1 MSGRPT
7 GAAGEGRR
15 PSASRTILAYTAED
29 GRLDAV
35 RQAALDLARR
45 DGSRL
50 ILYDVDAAGI
60 FQKPL
65 PTNWSGQGS
74 EREFGDVLGPADLE
88 RAGRHAIAAQVS
100 EAREAGV
107 DAWAWLPGDLR
118 ARSLADYVHR
128 VGADIVVI
136 PPEMGH
142 PGGPLEDLV
151 RAKPE
156 EIEKGARREGV
167 EVVVV
172 GGKEE
177 GQAEQG

>member
-7 GAAGEGRR
+7 VAAGEVAHPG
-15 PSASRTILAYTAED
+15 ASRTILAYTAED

-35 RQAALDLARR
+35 RTAALELARR

-74 EREFGDVLGPADLE
+74 EREFGDVLGPGDLE
-88 RAGRHAIAAQVS
+88 RAGRHAISTQVA
-100 EAREAGV
+100 EARAAGI
-107 DAWAWLPGDLR
+107 DAWAWLPGELNAR
-118 ARSLADYVHR
+118 ALVEYVGR
-128 VGADIVVI
+128 VGADVIMI

-151 RAKPE
+151 RARPE
-156 EIEKGARREGV
+156 EIEKKLGRLVLEII
-167 EVVVV
+167 VV
-172 GGKEE
+172 GPESQSGKD
-177 GQAEQG
+177 G

>member
-7 GAAGEGRR
+7 VAAQQSTR
-15 PSASRTILAYTAED
+15 PSASHTILAYTAED

-88 RAGRHAIAAQVS
+88 RAGRHAIASQVV
-100 EAREAGV
+100 EARAAGV
-107 DAWAWLPGDLR
+107 DAWAWLPGALGARDL
-118 ARSLADYVHR
+118 AEYVGR
-128 VGADIVVI
+128 VGADLIVI
-136 PPEMGH
+136 PAEMGH

-151 RAKPE
+151 RGGSEDIEKKLGRLGVEIKVVGPE
-156 EIEKGARREGV
+156 EHSEKDG
-167 EVVVV
+167 
-172 GGKEE
+172 
-177 GQAEQG
+177 

>member
-1 MSGRPT
+1 MSGRPIV
-7 GAAGEGRR
+7 AARKGTR
-15 PSASRTILAYTAED
+15 PSAPRTILAYTAED

-35 RQAALDLARR
+35 RRAALDLARR

-88 RAGRHAIAAQVS
+88 RAGRHAIASQVV
-100 EAREAGV
+100 EARAGGV
-107 DAWAWLPGDLR
+107 DAWAWLPGALGTRDL
-118 ARSLADYVHR
+118 AEYVGR
-128 VGADIVVI
+128 VGADLIVI
-136 PPEMGH
+136 PAEMGH

-151 RAKPE
+151 RGGPE
-156 EIEKGARREGV
+156 DIEKKLGRLGV
-167 EVVVV
+167 EIVVV
-172 GGKEE
+172 GPEE
-177 GQAEQG
+177 ERDSDG

>member
-7 GAAGEGRR
+7 VAAGAGTR

-35 RQAALDLARR
+35 RRAAVELARR

-50 ILYDVDAAGI
+50 VLYDVDAAGI

-88 RAGRHAIAAQVS
+88 RAGRHAIASQVV
-100 EAREAGV
+100 EARAAGV
-107 DAWAWLPGDLR
+107 DAWAWLPGGLGARDL
-118 ARSLADYVHR
+118 AEYVQR
-128 VGADIVVI
+128 VGADLIVI
-136 PPEMGH
+136 PAEMGH

-151 RAKPE
+151 RGGPEAIEKKLGRLGVEIKVVGPE
-156 EIEKGARREGV
+156 EHSDRSG
-167 EVVVV
+167 
-172 GGKEE
+172 
-177 GQAEQG
+177 

>member
-1 MSGRPT
+1 MSGRAT
-7 GAAGEGRR
+7 VAAGEGAH
-15 PSASRTILAYTAED
+15 PDASRTILAYTSED

-35 RQAALDLARR
+35 RQAAVDLARR
-45 DGSRL
+45 EQARL

-65 PTNWSGQGS
+65 PTDWSGQGS
-74 EREFGDVLGPADLE
+74 EAGFGDVLGPADLE

-118 ARSLADYVHR
+118 ARSLADYVGR
-128 VGADIVVI
+128 VGAAVVVI

-156 EIEKGARREGV
+156 EIEEGAGREGV

-172 GGKEE
+172 GTESG
-177 GQAEQG
+177 GSGGG